1 MDKILVA
8 LDGSSHA
15 DKALTLA
22 ADLARGSNAKLVLVH
37 VISDR
42 SFTQAEGQLAAQQN
56 LPRAVD
62 GIPVPSMRASLEE
75 AERLAQSTSEAAF
88 AARQAIADQI
98 LREGEARAKAAGVGT
113 VQCLTE
119 CGDPAAKILEISRS
133 ESPDLLIV
141 GSRGLSNLQGMLL
154 GSVSRKVAHHAE
166 CTCVTVK

>member
-22 ADLARGSNAKLVLVH
+22 MDLARGSNAKLVLLH

-42 SFTQAEGQLAAQQN
+42 SFTEAERQLAAQEH
-56 LPRAVD
+56 LPKPID
-62 GIPVPSMRASLEE
+62 GIPVPCMRAPLEE
-75 AERLAQSTSEAAF
+75 AGRLAQATSEAAF
-88 AARQAIADQI
+88 ASRQAIADQI
-98 LREGEARAKAAGVGT
+98 LREGVAHAKAAGAGT
-113 VQCLTE
+113 VQCLIE
-119 CGDPAAKILEISRS
+119 RGDPAAKILEISRS

-154 GSVSRKVAHHAE
+154 GSVSCKVTHHAE